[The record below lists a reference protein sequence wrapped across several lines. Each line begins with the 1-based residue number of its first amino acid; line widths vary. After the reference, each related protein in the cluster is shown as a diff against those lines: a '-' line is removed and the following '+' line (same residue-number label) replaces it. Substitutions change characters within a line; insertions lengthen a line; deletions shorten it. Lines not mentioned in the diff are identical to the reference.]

1 MNKRYLKVSALNKY
15 IKAKIDN
22 DIQLQSILIKGE
34 ISNLKKH
41 SSNHIYFTLKDDSS
55 RINAVMFASQAKK
68 LNFDVKDG
76 DKVLIEANVSVYLVT
91 GTYQLYVNKM
101 EPDGIGNLFLQFEQL
116 KKKLANEG
124 LFDPQ
129 YKKPIPLYP
138 GKIAVLTAYPSAA
151 LMDIVKTVK
160 MRFPVTRLI
169 VFPIPVQGKDAY
181 LKIIDTLQFVDS
193 LHFNTII
200 IARGGGSL
208 EDLWNFNE
216 EKLARAIFQCH
227 TPIISGVGHEVDFT
241 ICDFVSDYRGA
252 TPTAAAAKATPDMN
266 EMIANLKLQQS
277 HLITNMKHKLTS
289 KQQQLNALQ
298 SFYLF
303 KNPEKL
309 YLDQLQRL
317 SFLQEKLPLT
327 FAHQLNK
334 RKNQYHNYSYILNS
348 QSKLFINEFKN
359 QIENNTLLLKHHL
372 SKQIHFQQEKLHFL
386 ISKLDALSPLKTLER
401 GYAIVSHDD
410 KNITSIEDV
419 DIKDEISVRLKD
431 GQFKAVV
438 RSKEYGKNDI

>member
-1 MNKRYLKVSALNKY
+1 MDKRYLTVSALNKY

-41 SSNHIYFTLKDDSS
+41 SSHHIYFTLKDDTS

-76 DKVLIEANVSVYLVT
+76 DKVLIEANVSVYTVT
-91 GTYQLYVNKM
+91 GSYQLYVNKM

-129 YKKPIPLYP
+129 HKKPIPQYP
-138 GKIAVLTAYPSAA
+138 TKIAVLTAYPSAA
-151 LMDIVKTVK
+151 LMDIVRTVK
-160 MRFPVTRLI
+160 MRFPVTRI
-169 VFPIPVQGKDAY
+169 IIFPIPVQGKDAY
-181 LKIIDTLQFVDS
+181 LKIINTLRFVDT

-216 EKLARAIFQCH
+216 EKLARAIFECH

-252 TPTAAAAKATPDMN
+252 TPTAAATKATPDIN
-266 EMIANLKLQQS
+266 EMIANLNIQKSQ
-277 HLITNMKHKLTS
+277 LITNMKHKLE
-289 KQQQLNALQ
+289 KQHQLLKSLQ
-298 SFYLF
+298 SFYMF

-309 YLDQLQRL
+309 YFDQLQRL
-317 SFLQEKLPLT
+317 SFLQDKLNLT
-327 FAHQLNK
+327 FTHQLNK
-334 RKNQYHNYSYILNS
+334 KKNLYQNYSYILASHN
-348 QSKLFINEFKN
+348 KIFINEYKN
-359 QIENNTLLLKHHL
+359 LVENNSLLLKHHF
-372 SKQIHFQQEKLHFL
+372 QERIHFQHEKLHFL
-386 ISKLDALSPLKTLER
+386 ISKLNALSPLKTLER
-401 GYAIVSHDD
+401 GYAIVYNED
-410 KNITSIEDV
+410 KNITSINNV
-419 DIKDEISVRLKD
+419 DINDEVSVKLKD
-431 GQFKAVV
+431 GQFKAII